1 MEKYSNIVV
10 VGLGKSGFSVVDF
23 FSKQDVKIKVFDS
36 NSDHDEIKISKLKDM
51 KNIEL
56 NLGKNPTGY
65 EDADIVVMS
74 PGIPLELDFVAN
86 FRSRGIE
93 ITGDIELAYR
103 LGKGTYIGITGT
115 NGKTTTTTL
124 VGEICKN
131 FQENTYV
138 VGNIGTPV
146 LDKAVMADEH
156 TFMVTELSS
165 FQLESIYDFRPHISA
180 LLNITED
187 HLNRHKTM
195 ESYIAAKFRIFEN
208 QKEDDFLVLN
218 YDDKRLR
225 LNQDNIAPKI
235 IFFSRKEKV
244 DYGVYVDGDYIVSNI
259 NGSES
264 KILNLNLV
272 KLLGNHNIENILAA
286 TAISILAGVDE
297 KTIKDTI
304 IDFNGVE
311 HRLELVMDT
320 GEVRYIN
327 DSKGTNPDSSIKA
340 LEAVPSPIILI
351 AGGMDKKSDFTEFID
366 SFNGK
371 VYHLILLGETKDII
385 ENTAKLKGFD
395 SITKVNS
402 MEEAVKFAKT
412 IARPKD
418 TVLLSP
424 ACASWDMYS
433 SYEERGW
440 DFKNWVNTL

>member
-225 LNQDNIAPKI
+225 LNQDNIDPKI

-244 DYGVYVDGDYIVSNI
+244 DYGVYADGDYIVSNI

-264 KILNLNLV
+264 KIVNLNLV

-340 LEAVPSPIILI
+340 IEAVPSPIILI